1 MSAPSEARDGLGV
14 NGHSPSVRAEGGAR
28 RSRRQVRELF
38 GGRRRRQT
46 GCTRWGPTCCWRLR
60 DCNRKTLSNLEFV
73 QETLKNAALEAK
85 ATIVEVAF
93 HEFSPFGISGMV
105 VIAESHL
112 AIHTWPE
119 YGYAAVDVFTCG
131 DLIKP
136 QVAAKFLIEKFQS
149 KSPSIVEMKRGILGH
164 EKLPHKVT
172 LQRENRP
179 THDRAEE
186 LQVVH

>member
-1 MSAPSEARDGLGV
+1 MGAVGSTRRIGFGRWPFRG
-14 NGHSPSVRAEGGAR
+14 NGRRCSRSPGWHSRSRKRAEKEVNRLHALGTHLLL
-28 RSRRQVRELF
+28 E
-38 GGRRRRQT
+38 
-46 GCTRWGPTCCWRLR
+46 LR
-60 DCNRKTLSNLEFV
+60 DCNPKTLSNLEFV
-73 QETLKNAALEAK
+73 QESLKNAALEAK

-131 DLIKP
+131 DLIDPK
-136 QVAAKFLIEKFQS
+136 VAAKFLIEKFQS
-149 KSPSIVEMKRGILGH
+149 KNPSIIEMKRGILGH
-164 EKLPHKVT
+164 EKLPHKALPGET
-172 LQRENRP
+172 LK
-179 THDRAEE
+179 HDRAQE

>member
-1 MSAPSEARDGLGV
+1 MKFGSACSLGGFGSKPYPFCENRRWCSQNPDGVGKLDR
-14 NGHSPSVRAEGGAR
+14 RAEKEANRLHALGTHLLL
-28 RSRRQVRELF
+28 E
-38 GGRRRRQT
+38 
-46 GCTRWGPTCCWRLR
+46 LR
-60 DCNRKTLSNLEFV
+60 DCNRTTLSNLEFV

-131 DLIKP
+131 DLIDP
-136 QVAAKFLIEKFQS
+136 RVAAKFLIEKFQS
-149 KSPSIVEMKRGILGH
+149 KSPSIIEMKRGILGH

-172 LQRENRP
+172 VQGESLQ
-179 THDRAEE
+179 HDRAEE
-186 LQVVH
+186 LQVVY